1 MVWLG
6 DTKRKRCAINLTRPK
21 KTQIK
26 ITFTVTKSG
35 LMRIDATKT
44 LRLVVLRVER
54 KDKRDHN
61 FEYNPH

>member
-6 DTKRKRCAINLTRPK
+6 DTKRKSSTHIPNQTIKA
-21 KTQIK
+21 QIK

-44 LRLVVLRVER
+44 LRLVVLWVER
-54 KDKRDHN
+54 KDKRAHN
-61 FEYNPH
+61 FDYNPH

>member
-1 MVWLG
+1 MG
-6 DTKRKRCAINLTRPK
+6 HQAQKMRNKPNQTK

-44 LRLVVLRVER
+44 PRLVVLRVER

>member
-6 DTKRKRCAINLTRPK
+6 DTKLKKCAHIPNQTK

>member
-6 DTKRKRCAINLTRPK
+6 DTTRKRCAHIPNQTK

-35 LMRIDATKT
+35 LRRIDATKT
-44 LRLVVLRVER
+44 LRLVVLWVER

>member
-6 DTKRKRCAINLTRPK
+6 DNKRKRCAHKPNQTK

-35 LMRIDATKT
+35 LIGIDTTKT
-44 LRLVVLRVER
+44 LRLVVLWVER

-61 FEYNPH
+61 FDYNPH

>member
-6 DTKRKRCAINLTRPK
+6 DTTHKSSAHIPNQTK

-35 LMRIDATKT
+35 LMGIDATKT
-44 LRLVVLRVER
+44 LRLVVLWVER

-61 FEYNPH
+61 FDYNPH